1 MTLKR
6 ISTSLQT
13 RQRSKKKAQSL
24 VGLLEP
30 IRVSGLISSVYKE
43 EK

>member
-1 MTLKR
+1 MTRRK

-13 RQRSKKKAQSL
+13 RQRSKKKAQGLS
-24 VGLLEP
+24 GLLEP